1 MSDYEA
7 TASPTPDPEYP
18 TSSFTEVHRGILTYI
33 RGLKSVPVSSVE
45 RALEVL
51 SEPPP
56 ETPLESDT
64 PSNAPSNATSN
75 VPSNAPPSEVSTHTS
90 TPQPQ
95 QPSAPQAQ
103 QPPPQQPQPQ
113 QPQPQQPQPPSA
125 PTPLDTDTVIATI
138 NARIADHGFK
148 IARKYDDTA
157 GELCYIFTNTEP
169 DPVSKLATGYSVAEL
184 DFLKQLIDDI
194 VAQPG
199 RQYSVGR
206 VNAYRKLGEVANR
219 TLKQSDYQLTRF
231 VDDGWLE
238 EDRDHVYLSPRAVA
252 ELASYLLDRH
262 GASGDVVR
270 CSGCDDIVMTSGMAV
285 AGDPE
290 RFFHPRCFAVF
301 SRSSSVAATPFGP
314 VKPGG

>member
-7 TASPTPDPEYP
+7 TALPTPDPEYP
-18 TSSFTEVHRGILTYI
+18 TSLFTEVHRGILTYI
-33 RGLKSVPVSSVE
+33 RGLKSVPVSLVE

-95 QPSAPQAQ
+95 APQPPQQQ
-103 QPPPQQPQPQ
+103 QPPPLA
-113 QPQPQQPQPPSA
+113 PQPPPLA

-169 DPVSKLATGYSVAEL
+169 DPVLKLATGYLVAEL

-219 TLKQSDYQLTRF
+219 TLKQLDYQLTRF

-252 ELASYLLDRH
+252 ELALYLLDRH
-262 GASGDVVR
+262 GALGDVVR
-270 CSGCDDIVMTSGMAV
+270 CSGCDDIVMTLGVAV

-301 SRSSSVAATPFGP
+301 LRSLLVAATPFGP
-314 VKPGG
+314 VKPGGG

>member
-7 TASPTPDPEYP
+7 TASPTPEPEYP

-95 QPSAPQAQ
+95 QPQAPQAQ
-103 QPPPQQPQPQ
+103 QQQPQA
-113 QPQPQQPQPPSA
+113 PQPP
-125 PTPLDTDTVIATI
+125 PPTTPLDTDTVIATI

-314 VKPGG
+314 VKPGVGG